1 METDKLKMSE
11 RVAQLRQLV
20 ANNVRFY
27 RHHRGLSQEQFADQL
42 GLHVNTVYLLE
53 STTKPYNVPLRV
65 LGTVAHA
72 LDIPVSA
79 LLEPRKAPFNP
90 RGVGAAQFLRRQQEL
105 FHEQPRYQV

>member
-1 METDKLKMSE
+1 MEDDRLKMSDYLG
-11 RVAQLRQLV
+11 QLRQLV

-27 RHHRGLSQEQFADQL
+27 RHRLGLSQELFADQI

-53 STTKPYNVPLRV
+53 STAKPYNVPLRV

-72 LDIPVSA
+72 LDLPVSA
-79 LLEPRKAPFNP
+79 LLEPRGVQFNP

-105 FHEQPRYQV
+105 FHEQTGHQV